1 MASIKFTDSNSEK
14 GKRIRLLIHFVNVI
28 LVTFV
33 YILLVHRVG
42 AELGVDVNKPLREY
56 EKSTVFIG
64 LASML
69 LTLAILYGI
78 SFKVISWIFLKL
90 RI

>member
-28 LVTFV
+28 VVTFV

-42 AELGVDVNKPLREY
+42 VELGVDVNKPLREY
-56 EKSTVFIG
+56 EKINGFYR
-64 LASML
+64 AC
-69 LTLAILYGI
+69 
-78 SFKVISWIFLKL
+78 FNVIDSSYPIWNLF
-90 RI
+90 